1 MSQSYSQ
8 TYAQTFS
15 DNILSAIFGFRT
27 FLKLW
32 YCVDENVLSCA
43 FMLYMI
49 DHLLDLYIVL
59 SLSKFSVKVVHPMI
73 NVTSYPF
80 CICKYITLLS
90 CLIVDGIND
99 NIQLAVLNI
108 LGALYFF
115 IFNLL
120 KSAEQLDIDAIKK
133 NKMTEFHYKQYYS
146 DFVKPCKHEDIAF
159 SKECVFCF
167 DTMDETADLCKLNCK
182 HVFHSSCFSEYI
194 DSCASTQKKVS
205 CVVCRKNVD
214 E

>member
-1 MSQSYSQ
+1 MTQRSSQ

-15 DNILSAIFGFRT
+15 DNMLSAIFGFRT

-32 YCVDENVLSCA
+32 YSVDDNIISCA
-43 FMLYMI
+43 FMLYLI

-59 SLSKFSVKVVHPMI
+59 SLSKFSVKVVHPKI

-80 CICKYITLLS
+80 CICKYITLLC
-90 CLIVDGIND
+90 CLIADGIND

-133 NKMTEFHYKQYYS
+133 NKMTVSHYKHYYS
-146 DFVKPCKHEDIAF
+146 NFVKPCKHEDITF
-159 SKECVFCF
+159 SEECVFCF
-167 DTMDETADLCKLNCK
+167 DTMDETVDLCKLNCK

-194 DSCASTQKKVS
+194 DSCATSQKKVS

>member
-1 MSQSYSQ
+1 MTHSTSQ

-15 DNILSAIFGFRT
+15 DNMLSAIFGFRT

-32 YCVDENVLSCA
+32 YLVDENVLSCA

-59 SLSKFSVKVVHPMI
+59 SLSKFSVKVVHPVI

-80 CICKYITLLS
+80 CICKYITLLC
-90 CLIVDGIND
+90 CLIADGIN
-99 NIQLAVLNI
+99 NNTQLAVLNI

-133 NKMTEFHYKQYYS
+133 NKMTVSHYKQYYS
-146 DFVKPCKHEDIAF
+146 DFVKPCKHKDITF
-159 SKECVFCF
+159 SEECVFCF
-167 DTMDETADLCKLNCK
+167 DTMNETSDLCKLNCK
-182 HVFHSSCFSEYI
+182 HVFHSACFSEYI
-194 DSCASTQKKVS
+194 DSCASTHKKVS